1 MTTFPITLTR
11 TGAWMIQQTIKPGVP
26 LGDLMS
32 GTPVYLW
39 QQQAHMLREKIN
51 NTILRFEDEPETVDV
66 DIEITPE
73 EAWLLDQNL
82 PVETN
87 DGANLLLQIFR
98 GLWRLE
104 NPDLP
109 TKIVQEPLQLSK
121 DVIKDIL
128 DTRWNPTI

>member
-11 TGAWMIQQTIKPGVP
+11 TGAWMVQQTIRPGVP
-26 LGDLMS
+26 LGDQMS

-39 QQQAHMLREKIN
+39 QQQAHLLREKIN
-51 NTILRFEDEPETVDV
+51 NTILRFEDEPETADV

-87 DGANLLLQIFR
+87 DGVNLLLQIFR
-98 GLWRLE
+98 GLWGIN
-104 NPDLP
+104 NPGLP
-109 TKIVQEPLQLSK
+109 TKIVQEPLGQSK

-128 DTRWNPTI
+128 DTRWQP